1 MAWSRT
7 EPALPSG
14 SAWTQAGT
22 THWSNNNTDIA
33 TVVYVA
39 RLQGKGFALKVDETR
54 QHKLNQWSGVWTDLA
69 LRCDIN
75 GVTGETD
82 TSFTAPGGYG
92 KTVTETL
99 YFTGEAGAN
108 VPITVFV
115 GLNAGNGDSTTFNAP
130 ALLGAVRRV
139 KVGGT
144 WKTVTVHRLKVV
156 GVWKTVVANK
166 TKVNC
171 VWK

>member
-7 EPALPSG
+7 APVLPNG
-14 SAWTQAGT
+14 STWVQAGT
-22 THWSNNNTDIA
+22 THWANNNTDIA

-39 RLQGKGFALKVDETR
+39 RLQGRGFAIRVDETR
-54 QHKLNQWSGVWTDLA
+54 QHKPNQWSGVWKDLA
-69 LRCDIN
+69 LRCDID

-82 TSFTAPGGYG
+82 TSFNAPGGYG

-115 GLNAGNGDSTTFNAP
+115 GLYANDGDSTTFNAP
-130 ALLGAVRRV
+130 ALLGASIYVKIGGVWKPAQIKVKVGGVWRDAV
-139 KVGGT
+139 AKIKVGGT
-144 WKTVTVHRLKVV
+144 WK
-156 GVWKTVVANK
+156 
-166 TKVNC
+166 
-171 VWK
+171 